1 MVGNAHPTDRKET
14 GFRQVV
20 ASSSNILWWRS
31 RSDPRSGARFP
42 GASPLPQERGWVVS
56 LATATA

>member
-31 RSDPRSGARFP
+31 RFP